1 MRAAADREILLGEI
15 SGVFGVRGW
24 VKVYSHTQPR
34 ENILSYSPW
43 RLRHRGET
51 RQVRLLEGRCQ
62 GKTVVARLE
71 GVESREQAEALRG
84 AGVFVTRSQL
94 PPLPA
99 GEYYWHDLIGL
110 EVRDVEG
117 RVLGRV
123 IRLMETGA
131 NDVLVLEGPEG
142 REILVPWIRD
152 RVIRRVDLEA
162 GVIEVDWDPDY

>member
-1 MRAAADREILLGEI
+1 MRTATDREILLGEI

-43 RLRHRGET
+43 RLRYRGET
-51 RQVRLLEGRCQ
+51 RQVRPLEGRRQ

-84 AGVFVTRSQL
+84 AGIFVARSQL

-162 GVIEVDWDPDY
+162 GVIEADWDPDY